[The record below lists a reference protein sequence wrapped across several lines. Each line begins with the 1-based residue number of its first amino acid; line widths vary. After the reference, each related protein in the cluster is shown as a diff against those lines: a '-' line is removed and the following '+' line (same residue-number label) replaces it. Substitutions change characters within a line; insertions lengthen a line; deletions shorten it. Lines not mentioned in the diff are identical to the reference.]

1 MINVTCAIIRN
12 EDNEV
17 LTVQRGAGS
26 SNPLKWEFPG
36 GKIKEGESAEECLLR
51 EIREELSMEIV
62 ICERLAAVEFDYG
75 TKQIKLIPFICD
87 TLDELPVL
95 SEHIAYKWLPPGN
108 LLSVDFLGADVIV
121 AVEYQE
127 LAESTT
133 DSDKTITDFEDDL
146 DAEDDFLGIVKNM
159 RSTKEAEW
167 IAASAIE
174 TPAVLRKLFEWSYS
188 DDRKLAFH
196 SSWTFS
202 KLFDSNPRLIHPYL
216 DIMTDRLDHAC
227 HESAR
232 RSFLRILSFTE
243 LSMVRRELHG
253 KLADYCLN
261 ALNSSFSAVAIKAYS
276 MEILYRLALLYPE
289 LANELS
295 ASISMLHEE
304 SSSGVLARG
313 RIILKK
319 LSELDK

>member
-1 MINVTCAIIRN
+1 
-12 EDNEV
+12 
-17 LTVQRGAGS
+17 
-26 SNPLKWEFPG
+26 
-36 GKIKEGESAEECLLR
+36 
-51 EIREELSMEIV
+51 
-62 ICERLAAVEFDYG
+62 
-75 TKQIKLIPFICD
+75 
-87 TLDELPVL
+87 
-95 SEHIAYKWLPPGN
+95 
-108 LLSVDFLGADVIV
+108 
-121 AVEYQE
+121 
-127 LAESTT
+127 
-133 DSDKTITDFEDDL
+133 
-146 DAEDDFLGIVKNM
+146 
-159 RSTKEAEW
+159 
-167 IAASAIE
+167 
-174 TPAVLRKLFEWSYS
+174 
-188 DDRKLAFH
+188 
-196 SSWTFS
+196 
-202 KLFDSNPRLIHPYL
+202 
-216 DIMTDRLDHAC
+216 MTDRLDHAC

>member
-17 LTVQRGAGS
+17 LTVQRGSGS

-36 GKIKEGESAEECLLR
+36 GKIEEGESAEECLLR
-51 EIREELSMEIV
+51 EIREELSMGIV
-62 ICERLAAVEFDYG
+62 ICERLASVEYDYG
-75 TKQIKLIPFICD
+75 TKQIELIPFICD

-95 SEHIAYKWLPPGN
+95 SEHMAYKWLPPGK
-108 LLSVDFLGADVIV
+108 LLSVDLSGADVVV
-121 AVEYQE
+121 AVKYQE
-127 LAESTT
+127 IAERITV
-133 DSDKTITDFEDDL
+133 SDKTIPGFEGDL
-146 DAEDDFLGIVKNM
+146 DAEDDFPGIVRNM
-159 RSTKEAEW
+159 RSTEEAEW

-174 TPAVLRKLFEWSYS
+174 NPAILRKLFDYSYS
-188 DDRKLAFH
+188 GDRKLAFH
-196 SSWTFS
+196 SSWTLS

-216 DIMTDRLDHAC
+216 DIMTDRLDQVS

-232 RSFLRILSFTE
+232 RSFLRILSLTDTR
-243 LSMVRRELHG
+243 LVRMGLHG

-261 ALNSSFSAVAIKAYS
+261 ALNSPFSAVAIKAYS

-319 LSELDK
+319 LSGPDK